1 MKAFCLCLSLLF
13 LGFVSSDTS
22 FVYNGFL
29 KADLSLDGASQLRSN
44 GILSLTND
52 SVRLIGHAFYPSP
65 IHFKRSKDHRSWV
78 VTFSTNFVFSMAPK
92 YPGLGGHGLAFVL
105 LSTKAPMGCLPNQYL
120 GLPNV
125 TSNAD
130 FSTRVL
136 AVEFDAV
143 QNLELM
149 DINDN
154 HVGIDISSLISNVSK
169 PAAYYFTNNSNNSI
183 AFKSGDPIQA
193 WIEYNSQEQLMN
205 VTISPLGIPKSFRPL
220 ISFPIDLSM
229 VLNEYMYIGF
239 SASTGLLTAAHNV
252 HGWSFRIG
260 GRAADLDP
268 LRLPSP
274 VTRSRKV
281 LHQRGLTLGIILAS
295 ATLVILVI
303 SGTAHVVH
311 RIRNKEEVLEEWEV
325 EYGAHRFKYSDL
337 FSATRGFREKN
348 LIGSGGFGRVYKGII
363 PRTGLEVAIKRVAH
377 DSRQGMKEF
386 VAEIISMGR
395 LRHRNLVQLHG
406 WCRRQ
411 DELILVYDYVPNGS
425 LDKILF
431 DDQQKKKILT
441 WEQRYKI
448 LIGVSQALLYLH
460 EECDQRVVHRDVKP
474 SNVLIDAE
482 LNARLG
488 DFGLAR
494 MYKHGNNPETTHIVG
509 TLGYLAPELTRI
521 GKATTS
527 IDVYAY
533 GVLMVEVATGR
544 RPIEPQRNAQELV
557 LMDWVRELHSRG
569 EILSVIDPTLD
580 EYNPDEAKLVLSL
593 GLLCSHPHPDYRPD
607 MRRVIQYLLKDV
619 CLPEL
624 PPDVHL
630 EVPGTM
636 IEFSDTYPDA

>member
-425 LDKILF
+425 LDKIL
-431 DDQQKKKILT
+431 
-441 WEQRYKI
+441 YKI

-527 IDVYAY
+527 TDVYAY
-533 GVLMVEVATGR
+533 GVLMLEVATGR